1 MTPGTLSGDVSPIC
15 NVELSHEACQ
25 FVGLGDLQALAS
37 LLDTTPGA
45 LRDITRSAD
54 NYVAFTARTGGKLRA
69 VTAPRPR
76 LDEMQRRIHDH
87 LATLRPP
94 DYLHSG
100 IRGRSHVT
108 HAAGHRCGQWLCKL
122 DLRHFFFQV
131 TTARVQR
138 FFQDRMRCAADVAA
152 LLADLCTTDGH
163 LPIGARISQQLAF
176 LVAKPMFDD
185 LQRFAKTVDVHFT
198 AYVDDLCFSGARATP
213 AFLWEVKK
221 IVHRHGYRYH
231 AAKCYRPGQP
241 RLVAGAMLI
250 DDGLRLRPR
259 DVLRIRQE
267 LLALD
272 DPAIGVD
279 ALLALQGRLAAA
291 ASIDERYRS
300 RLNATKARLRTLREA
315 RSPTG
320 DMAIAA
326 R

>member
-108 HAAGHRCGQWLCKL
+108 HAASHRCGQWLCKL

-152 LLADLCTTDGH
+152 
-163 LPIGARISQQLAF
+163 
-176 LVAKPMFDD
+176 
-185 LQRFAKTVDVHFT
+185 
-198 AYVDDLCFSGARATP
+198 
-213 AFLWEVKK
+213 
-221 IVHRHGYRYH
+221 
-231 AAKCYRPGQP
+231 
-241 RLVAGAMLI
+241 
-250 DDGLRLRPR
+250 
-259 DVLRIRQE
+259 